1 MKEAWSKDVPL
12 CASAPHHITAAFSP
26 RWTEDRLT
34 TGSVGVGL
42 AVEPRLTIC
51 TGTSLG
57 GPVTSTA
64 DKVLKLL
71 GVEGV
76 TVSASRAL
84 PWGVGYASSG
94 ASAVAAA
101 LLASALRG
109 VSISRS
115 LQAAHAVE
123 VEDRTGLGDVLAI
136 SCGIG
141 VVLRRRPGA
150 PGLGE
155 VDCVPAPPSVS
166 VVTLE
171 TGFMSTQELLS
182 SLGQNYY
189 SASEDLV
196 KALDKDLSFD
206 RFTSLVTQFT
216 ESLGLARWLLGEGAD
231 EVIRRTPG
239 LIGYYV
245 KKRLLVLLVER
256 DEAYDAVKHLT
267 SSYRFKARLLEPSRE
282 GPSLT
287 LVA

>member
-26 RWTEDRLT
+26 RWTEDHLT

-64 DKVLKLL
+64 GKVLKLL

-109 VSISRS
+109 VSIGRS

-136 SCGIG
+136 FCGIG

-182 SLGQNYY
+182 SLGQSYY

-196 KALDKDLSFD
+196 KALDKDFSFD

-287 LVA
+287 LVT